1 MAGDGWRWW
10 HSACTHHGYTMAR
23 LLSMALLTMAI
34 RTMAVLTAALLTM
47 ALLTIALLTMAL
59 LTMAGAGD
67 GGAVLAQGA
76 SRAGSETHGAYT
88 IPTLYR
94 HYTDTILTRA

>member
-34 RTMAVLTAALLTM
+34 RTMAVLTV
-47 ALLTIALLTMAL
+47 ALLTMAL

-88 IPTLYR
+88 IPTLYLFSTSLYALVWR
-94 HYTDTILTRA
+94 

>member
-10 HSACTHHGYTMAR
+10 HSACTHHGYTMAC

-34 RTMAVLTAALLTM
+34 RTMAVLTV
-47 ALLTIALLTMAL
+47 ALLTMAL

-88 IPTLYR
+88 IPTLYLFSTSLYALVWR
-94 HYTDTILTRA
+94 